1 MPKTKA
7 NKDQIIKAIK
17 RSLSWLQNRKLTGG
31 GKHKRNQLPPLPVF
45 IPPPAG
51 STQPYMDPRWLP
63 LPPRRKQRPDNEP
76 TPLSSRESP
85 PKGPEIPEWFGVSAP
100 PRRRQRVSDERV
112 TDIIDSIIAQL

>member
-7 NKDQIIKAIK
+7 NKDQIIEAIK
-17 RSLSWLQNRKLTGG
+17 RSLSWLQNGKLSGG
-31 GKHKRNQLPPLPVF
+31 GKHKRNQLPPMPVL
-45 IPPPAG
+45 IPPPLG
-51 STQPYMDPRWLP
+51 PYMDPRWLP
-63 LPPRRKQRPDNEP
+63 PRRRQRPDNEP

-85 PKGPEIPEWFGVSAP
+85 PKGPEIPEWFGDSAP